1 MLGGAS
7 FGDNVKAKFG
17 ASDDLQIWHNSTGG
31 YSIIRDA
38 GAGDLYIEGSANIR
52 LRDPD
57 GRQSATFV
65 PNGSQTF
72 YNANS
77 VKLATTSTG
86 IDVTGSVTCDG
97 FTSTGI
103 DDNATS
109 TAITIDASENV
120 GIGTASPAGILHLDE
135 GAADDCRLIAETH
148 AGGDSMIL
156 FTQGASGAG
165 TPTWGIGLDATNDV
179 LSIGFEDTGYNDFS
193 LTADSKFVIDNSGN
207 VGIGTS
213 SPDQTLHVHKASA
226 GTVSSSS
233 NSVLTLENS
242 TTAILQFLTPNTSNA
257 QIRFGD
263 PQDNGIGYIQY
274 NHTDNAL
281 QFGTN
286 GPEKMRITSAG
297 NVGIG
302 TSSVSQLLHLS
313 SASPRIQI
321 DNTAGAVSYIDAATN
336 GTLEFVADDTNA
348 VANSSMRFKVDGTE
362 RMRITSAG
370 SVGIGTTSPTAK
382 LDVNGTLTCDGFTST
397 GIDDN
402 ATSTAITISA
412 SENVTFAGNV
422 LVDNDSGVATAL
434 TVNGT
439 QSFVYLK
446 EDDVADKHTRFMQ
459 SGGSF
464 YVSTVNDSDALVST
478 SLSINNA
485 TNNVTVSTGNL
496 VIGTSG
502 KGIDFS
508 ANGNAAGMTSEV
520 LDDYEEGTWTPE
532 LRGTGSGSTIATPTS
547 NSGYYTKVGRLVTV
561 TADARTSSLN
571 GITGNAQI
579 HGLPFPIKNVN
590 GAYCGM
596 SAGYGSSHA
605 NTNGAVSGFGSYGTA
620 YIPLT
625 VHSSNGNTTYMTTA
639 EWGNAG
645 RSMIT
650 LTYQTE

>member
-1 MLGGAS
+1 M
-7 FGDNVKAKFG
+7 
-17 ASDDLQIWHNSTGG
+17 SDKKISELT
-31 YSIIRDA
+31 A
-38 GAGDLYIEGSANIR
+38 LTA
-52 LRDPD
+52 PD
-57 GRQSATFV
+57 GAEELVVNDSGT
-65 PNGSQTF
+65 SKKITQT
-72 YNANS
+72 N
-77 VKLATTSTG
+77 LL
-86 IDVTGSVTCDG
+86 
-97 FTSTGI
+97 
-103 DDNATS
+103 S
-109 TAITIDASENV
+109 TAL
-120 GIGTASPAGILHLDE
+120 PL
-135 GAADDCRLIAETH
+135 
-148 AGGDSMIL
+148 AGGTM
-156 FTQGASGAG
+156 T
-165 TPTWGIGLDATNDV
+165 
-179 LSIGFEDTGYNDFS
+179 
-193 LTADSKFVIDNSGN
+193 
-207 VGIGTS
+207 
-213 SPDQTLHVHKASA
+213 
-226 GTVSSSS
+226 GTV
-233 NSVLTLENS
+233 
-242 TTAILQFLTPNTSNA
+242 A
-257 QIRFGD
+257 
-263 PQDNGIGYIQY
+263 
-274 NHTDNAL
+274 
-281 QFGTN
+281 
-286 GPEKMRITSAG
+286 
-297 NVGIG
+297 
-302 TSSVSQLLHLS
+302 
-313 SASPRIQI
+313 
-321 DNTAGAVSYIDAATN
+321 
-336 GTLEFVADDTNA
+336 
-348 VANSSMRFKVDGTE
+348 
-362 RMRITSAG
+362 
-370 SVGIGTTSPTAK
+370 
-382 LDVNGTLTCDGFTST
+382 GFTST

-422 LVDNDSGVATAL
+422 LVDNDSGAATAL